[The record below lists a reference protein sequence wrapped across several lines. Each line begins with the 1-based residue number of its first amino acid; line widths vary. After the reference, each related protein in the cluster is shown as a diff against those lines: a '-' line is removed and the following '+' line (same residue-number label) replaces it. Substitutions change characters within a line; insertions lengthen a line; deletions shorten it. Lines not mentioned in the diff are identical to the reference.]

1 MVTPAYKKRSSE
13 LKIKRHVKSST
24 MEMRESVTYQTGDD
38 VNRRNPSSSYA
49 CVTITFSIR

>member
-24 MEMRESVTYQTGDD
+24 MEMRGVTYQTGDD